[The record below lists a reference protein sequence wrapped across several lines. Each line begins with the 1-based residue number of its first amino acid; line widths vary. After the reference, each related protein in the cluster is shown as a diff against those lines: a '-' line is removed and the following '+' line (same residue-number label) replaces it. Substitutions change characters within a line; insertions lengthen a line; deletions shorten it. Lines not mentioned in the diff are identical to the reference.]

1 MSDTATA
8 AQVNTG
14 NSYGSFS
21 YRSYVLGALLLAYI
35 FNFIDRVIIAY
46 LSVPIKAEFDL
57 ANWQFGLLSGIAF
70 ATFYTFLGIPIARL
84 AERRNRTV
92 IIGVSIILWSVMTIL
107 CGLAWSFIALL
118 IFRLGVGVGE
128 AGLTPPANSLISDY
142 YKPEKRASALSIYA
156 TGVTIGSTCAALF
169 VGLALGLV
177 DWRTTFVIVG
187 LAGVPIGLAIIFTVK
202 EPPRGYSDAP
212 GTVRPPTPSIAEA
225 LSSLASN
232 KTFWYVTLG
241 GTAASFVGYA
251 LVTFVMEFLTKAF
264 EMSVPRAA
272 LFFLAPL
279 SLMGAVGTWLCG
291 ALADSFKGKSALWL
305 PAVGLGLSF
314 VLQALALNMVAS
326 ATVIL
331 IILLLANLFQ
341 YFYLGPMYAV
351 SGSVVDTRMRAT
363 AIAILLFVVN
373 LIGYGIGPPFA
384 GIVIDTFFAG
394 NMADVV
400 GLTAETCRVARDTLT
415 PEQLGQC
422 VSGELAA
429 IRTGLTLT
437 AAIFLIGAVFFL
449 LAMRTVDHDLAKLRE
464 A

>member
-1 MSDTATA
+1 MSDPASA

-14 NSYGSFS
+14 NSYSSFS

-92 IIGVSIILWSVMTIL
+92 IIGVSIILWSIMTIL
-107 CGLAWSFIALL
+107 CGLAWSFVALL

-177 DWRTTFVIVG
+177 DWRTTFIIVG

-225 LSSLASN
+225 LGSLASN

-305 PAVGLGLSF
+305 PALGLTLSF
-314 VLQALALNMVAS
+314 VLQALALNMMAS

-331 IILLLANLFQ
+331 VILLLANLFQ

-394 NMADVV
+394 NMADIA

-449 LAMRTVDHDLAKLRE
+449 LAMKTVDHDLAKLRE

>member
-1 MSDTATA
+1 MSDSASA

-14 NSYGSFS
+14 NSYGSIS

-84 AERRNRTV
+84 AERQNRTV
-92 IIGVSIILWSVMTIL
+92 IIGVSIILWSIMTVL

-225 LSSLASN
+225 LGSLASN

-305 PAVGLGLSF
+305 PAVGLALSF
-314 VLQALALNMVAS
+314 ALQALALNMVAS

-394 NMADVV
+394 NMADIA

-449 LAMRTVDHDLAKLRE
+449 LAMKTIDHDLAKLRE

>member
-8 AQVNTG
+8 ANVNTG

-21 YRSYVLGALLLAYI
+21 YRSYVLGTLLLAYI

-84 AERRNRTV
+84 AERHNRTL
-92 IIGVSIILWSVMTIL
+92 IIGCSIILWSLMTAL
-107 CGLAWSFIALL
+107 CGIAWSFLALL

-128 AGLTPPANSLISDY
+128 AGLTPPANSLIADY
-142 YKPEKRASALSIYA
+142 YKPEKRASALSTYS
-156 TGVTIGSTCAALF
+156 TGVTIGSFSAALF
-169 VGLALGLV
+169 VGLLLGVV
-177 DWRTTFVIVG
+177 DWRTTFILVG
-187 LAGVPIGLAIIFTVK
+187 LAGIPLGLMIIFTIK

-212 GTVRPPTPSIAEA
+212 GTTRPTPPSISEA
-225 LSSLASN
+225 LTALAKN
-232 KTFWYVTLG
+232 KTFWFVTFG

-251 LVTFVMEFLTKAF
+251 LVTFVMEFVTKAF
-264 EMSVPRAA
+264 SMDVPTAA

-279 SLMGAVGTWLCG
+279 ALTGAVGTWLCG
-291 ALADSFKGKSALWL
+291 ALADHLKGKSALWL
-305 PAVGLGLSF
+305 PAVGLCLAF
-314 VLQALALNMVAS
+314 LLQVLALNWVTS
-326 ATVIL
+326 AWIIL
-331 IILLLANLFQ
+331 VILLLANLFQ

-384 GIVIDTFFAG
+384 GLVIDMFYAG
-394 NMADVV
+394 NLSDVA
-400 GLTAETCRVARDTLT
+400 GLTAETCRLASDTLT
-415 PEQLGQC
+415 EAQIAQCGQA
-422 VSGELAA
+422 ELSA
-429 IRTGLTLT
+429 IRIGLALVT
-437 AAIFLIGAVFFL
+437 AIFVIGAAFFA
-449 LAMRTVDHDLAKLRE
+449 LAMKTVDHDLAKLRE
-464 A
+464 Q